1 MRSQF
6 LLDFSDATCMKPN
19 IHAAFR
25 DFDPADFCLL
35 LARSQ
40 HLKGLVGG
48 ACRPVPP
55 APACRG
61 ASRGSRQTVPPA
73 QDDLGS
79 ADRSR
84 LAMDHPIKNPQNP
97 RSQDL
102 KNLAPNIPRDT
113 ADRSQLKSPFMAII
127 TICCDEHRYFL

>member
-1 MRSQF
+1 MSATAISRGYPLPGYHNDHNIYWVSEGAITMRSQF
-6 LLDFSDATCMKPN
+6 LLDLSDPTSLKPS
-19 IHAAFR
+19 IHAASR

-61 ASRGSRQTVPPA
+61 ASRGSRALT
-73 QDDLGS
+73 
-79 ADRSR
+79 
-84 LAMDHPIKNPQNP
+84 
-97 RSQDL
+97 
-102 KNLAPNIPRDT
+102 
-113 ADRSQLKSPFMAII
+113 
-127 TICCDEHRYFL
+127 